1 MSVLENYTSSI
12 SPTHYA
18 VAEFVHMLFKDEY
31 KCNSVKKS
39 YVWFHKEEDGSWK
52 QINEILIRNRLS
64 TDVVNGIC
72 IVRNNIKN
80 NKASSEFTRMESIAS
95 ASKSLEALHVVLRG
109 LIEKKKMFRDLN
121 KIDDTRE
128 VDVQIREAES
138 SIEMITKKIDLQRGD
153 IRDRMFSELADVEMK
168 LYNSTF
174 KNGVMKELIGFF
186 YVDEN

>member
-1 MSVLENYTSSI
+1 MSVLENYNSSI
-12 SPTHYA
+12 TPTHYG

-39 YVWFHKEEDGSWK
+39 YVWFHKQDDGSWK

-64 TDVVNGIC
+64 TDVVDGIC

-80 NKASSEFTRMESIAS
+80 NKTTPEFTRMEVIAS
-95 ASKSLEALHVVLRG
+95 ASKSLEALQLVLRG
-109 LIEKKKMFRDLN
+109 LIEKKYTLRDLN
-121 KIDDTRE
+121 KIDETRE

-138 SIEMITKKIDLQRGD
+138 SIDMITKKMDLQRFD
-153 IRDRMFSELADVEMK
+153 IKDRMFSELADVEMK

-186 YVDEN
+186 YVDE